1 MRSVMQ
7 MALKDISAYNKTLKD
22 YCPSKSKYVG
32 YKQLITKETR
42 HLNKMLEI
50 NKINYIGNKNFK
62 NNEI

>member
-22 YCPSKSKYVG
+22 YCSKKSKYVG
-32 YKQLITKETR
+32 YKQLTTKETR
-42 HLNKMLEI
+42 RLNKMLEI
-50 NKINYIGNKNFK
+50 NKINYIGNENFK